1 VPLLQ
6 SKFVEISPLELLY
19 SINFCI
25 MTKKTRFI
33 WHNFDSISKKQ
44 LYDVLSLRQRVFIIE
59 QDCFYED
66 LDYSD
71 QEANHLLLYKDN
83 KLIGYS
89 RVFAPGIKYDA
100 ASIGRIV
107 TDLGFRGKGYG
118 KDITQESIQFLKNNF
133 PGSDI
138 SISAQYRLVDFYE
151 DLGFEREGSVYL
163 EDDIDHI
170 KMTLKTNK

>member
-1 VPLLQ
+1 
-6 SKFVEISPLELLY
+6 
-19 SINFCI
+19 
-25 MTKKTRFI
+25 MTNKSNFI
-33 WHNFDSISKKQ
+33 WHNFDSISKEE

-71 QEANHLLLYKDN
+71 QDANHLLLYEDK

-89 RVFAPGIKYDA
+89 RVFSPGVKYDA

-107 TDLGFRGKGYG
+107 TDLDYRGMGYG
-118 KDITQESIQFLKNNF
+118 KSITLESIQFLKNNF
-133 PGSDI
+133 PESDI

-151 DLGFEREGSVYL
+151 NLGFEREGSVYL
-163 EDDIDHI
+163 EDDIEHI
-170 KMTLKTNK
+170 KMTLKVNK

>member
-1 VPLLQ
+1 MPLLQ

-170 KMTLKTNK
+170 KMTLKANK

>member
-1 VPLLQ
+1 MTN
-6 SKFVEISPLELLY
+6 KF
-19 SINFCI
+19 N
-25 MTKKTRFI
+25 FI
-33 WHNFDSISKKQ
+33 WRNFNSISKDE

-71 QEANHLLLYKDN
+71 QDANHLLLYKDN
-83 KLIGYS
+83 KLIAYS
-89 RVFAPGIKYDA
+89 RVFPPGIKYDA

-107 TDLGFRGKGYG
+107 TDLDYRGKGYG
-118 KDITQESIQFLKNNF
+118 KIITQESIQFLKNNF
-133 PGSDI
+133 PESDI

-151 DLGFEREGSVYL
+151 NLGFEREGNVYL

-170 KMTLKTNK
+170 KMTLKSK

>member
-1 VPLLQ
+1 MTN
-6 SKFVEISPLELLY
+6 KF
-19 SINFCI
+19 N
-25 MTKKTRFI
+25 FI
-33 WHNFDSISKKQ
+33 WHNFDSISKDE

-71 QEANHLLLYKDN
+71 QDANHLLLYRDN

-89 RVFAPGIKYDA
+89 RVFSPGIKYDA

-107 TDLGFRGKGYG
+107 TDLDYRGKGYG
-118 KDITQESIQFLKNNF
+118 RSITQESIKFLKNNY
-133 PGSDI
+133 PESDI
-138 SISAQYRLVDFYE
+138 SISAQYRLVNFYE
-151 DLGFEREGSVYL
+151 NIGFEREGSVYL

-170 KMTLKTNK
+170 KMTLKVNK

>member
-1 VPLLQ
+1 
-6 SKFVEISPLELLY
+6 
-19 SINFCI
+19 
-25 MTKKTRFI
+25 MTNKTRFI
-33 WHNFDSISKKQ
+33 WHNFDSISKEQ

-66 LDYSD
+66 LDYFD

-107 TDLGFRGKGYG
+107 TDLAFRGKGYG

-138 SISAQYRLVDFYE
+138 SISAQYRLVGFYE

-170 KMTLKTNK
+170 KMTLKANK

>member
-1 VPLLQ
+1 
-6 SKFVEISPLELLY
+6 
-19 SINFCI
+19 
-25 MTKKTRFI
+25 MTNKSYFI
-33 WHNFDSISKKQ
+33 WHNFDSISKEE

-71 QEANHLLLYKDN
+71 QDANHLLLYEDK

-89 RVFAPGIKYDA
+89 RVFSPGVKYDA

-107 TDLGFRGKGYG
+107 TDLDYRGMGYG
-118 KDITQESIQFLKNNF
+118 KSITQESIQFLKNNF
-133 PGSDI
+133 PESDI

-151 DLGFEREGSVYL
+151 NLGFEREGSVYL
-163 EDDIDHI
+163 EDDIEHI
-170 KMTLKTNK
+170 KMTLKVNK

>member
-1 VPLLQ
+1 
-6 SKFVEISPLELLY
+6 
-19 SINFCI
+19 
-25 MTKKTRFI
+25 MTNKSNFI
-33 WHNFDSISKKQ
+33 WHNFDSISKEE

-71 QEANHLLLYKDN
+71 QDANHLLLYEDK

-89 RVFAPGIKYDA
+89 RVFSPGVKYDA

-107 TDLGFRGKGYG
+107 TDLDYRGMGYG
-118 KDITQESIQFLKNNF
+118 KSITLESIQFLKNNF
-133 PGSDI
+133 PESDI
-138 SISAQYRLVDFYE
+138 SISAQYRLIDFYE
-151 DLGFEREGSVYL
+151 NLGFEREGNVYL

-170 KMTLKTNK
+170 KMTLKVNK